1 MKSQSQLLTVKNQ
14 AALEMIEFQDDSLH
28 KELTALYEAMK
39 KLDTRSMAA
48 SKEAIAIEDL
58 LFKRTGIKVKFT
70 MEDGGAYCLPPTV
83 DKNNP
88 LIHNV
93 YREWYTN
100 APSLKM
106 IEKAGGAIRGSV
118 NLAKSTVSGVFSE
131 MECLVNMSDWWV
143 SGKFAGGGFTA
154 AELSAITLHEIGHL
168 FTGFEYLWHSVTTNQ
183 VLAGVAKGLD
193 ESTDVGD
200 RELVLISAARALNL
214 DETAMKELAQSAGGK
229 TATVVIIQEI
239 TKNARSEIGSE
250 LYDFNNWEQLADQFA
265 ARHGAQRD
273 LITSLD
279 KVHHLVGDLSVRS
292 TGMYVML
299 ETIKVLMLLG
309 TLWMA
314 VTPLVGAILVP
325 VFFLWAWICADGPG
339 EPIYDRPGVR
349 LKRIRD
355 QLVEQLKD
363 RDLAK
368 ELVVR
373 VKEDIVAVDKL
384 LATVKDRFQL
394 FDILGNFLS
403 GEKRNRLKQEKLQ
416 QELETLAANDLFVK
430 SAELKALF

>member
-39 KLDTRSMAA
+39 KLDTKAMAA

-70 MEDGGAYCLPPTV
+70 MDDGGAYCLPPTV

-118 NLAKSTVSGVFSE
+118 NLAKSTVTGVFSE

-143 SGKFAGGGFTA
+143 SGKFAGGGFTP
-154 AELSAITLHEIGHL
+154 AELSAITLHELGHL

-279 KVHHLVGDLSVRS
+279 KVHHLVGDISVRS

-299 ETIKVLMLLG
+299 ESVKVLMLLG

-325 VFFLWAWICADGPG
+325 IFFLWAWICADGPG
-339 EPIYDRPGVR
+339 DPIYDRPGVR

-368 ELVVR
+368 ELAVR
-373 VKEDIVAVDKL
+373 IKEDIVAVDKL
-384 LATVKDRFQL
+384 LTTVKDRFQL

>member
-1 MKSQSQLLTVKNQ
+1 MKSQSQLLTVKNRVS
-14 AALEMIEFQDDSLH
+14 LEMIDFQDDSLH

-39 KLDTRSMAA
+39 KLDTKAMAS

-58 LFKRTGIKVKFT
+58 IFKRTGIKIKFT
-70 MEDGGAYCLPPTV
+70 MDDGGAYCLPPTV

-106 IEKAGGAIRGSV
+106 IEKAGGVIRGTV
-118 NLAKSTVSGVFSE
+118 NLAKSQVSGVFSE

-193 ESTDVGD
+193 QSSDVGD

-214 DETAMKELAQSAGGK
+214 DETAMKDLAK
-229 TATVVIIQEI
+229 TGTDKAATVLIIQEI
-239 TKNARSEIGSE
+239 TKNARSEIGSD

-279 KVHHLVGDLSVRS
+279 KIHHLVGDLSVRG

-299 ETIKVLMLLG
+299 ESVKVLLLLG
-309 TLWMA
+309 TIWMA
-314 VTPLVGAILVP
+314 TTPLVGAITVP
-325 VFFLWAWICADGPG
+325 FFFLFAWICADSAGD
-339 EPIYDRPGVR
+339 PIYDRPGVR

-363 RDLAK
+363 RDISK
-368 ELVVR
+368 ELSAR
-373 VKEDIVAVDKL
+373 VQEDIHAVDRL
-384 LATVKDRFQL
+384 LATVKDKFQL
-394 FDILGNFLS
+394 FDILCNFLS

-416 QELETLAANDLFVK
+416 QELETLSANDLFVK
-430 SAELKALF
+430 SAELKTLF

>member
-1 MKSQSQLLTVKNQ
+1 MSQTPALAVQASQ
-14 AALEMIEFQDDSLH
+14 ALEMIAFQDDTLH
-28 KELTALYEAMK
+28 RALTALYEDMK
-39 KLDTRSMAA
+39 KLNTNAMAN
-48 SKEAIAIEDL
+48 SKEAKDIEKL
-58 LFKRTGIKVKFT
+58 LFEHTGIKVKFT

-106 IEKAGGAIRGSV
+106 IEKAGGVIRGTV
-118 NLAKSTVSGVFSE
+118 NLATSKVTGVFSE

-154 AELSAITLHEIGHL
+154 AELSAITLHELGHL

-193 ESTDVGD
+193 QSAGMGE
-200 RELVLISAARALNL
+200 RELIMLSAAKALGL
-214 DETAMKELAQSAGGK
+214 DEAAMKELAQTGTNQA
-229 TATVVIIQEI
+229 ATILIIQEI
-239 TKNARSEIGSE
+239 TRQARSEIGSD

-279 KVHHLVGDLSVRS
+279 KIHQLVGDLSSRS

-299 ETIKVLMLLG
+299 EAAKVLMLLG

-314 VTPLVGAILVP
+314 VTPLVGAVGVP
-325 VFFLWAWICADGPG
+325 IFFLFAWICADGPG
-339 EPIYDRPGVR
+339 DPIYDRPGVR

-363 RDLAK
+363 RDLSK

-373 VKEDIVAVDKL
+373 IKEDIVAVDKL
-384 LATVKDRFQL
+384 LASVKDRFQL
-394 FDILGNFLS
+394 FDILANFLS

-416 QELETLAANDLFVK
+416 QELETLSANDLFVK